1 MKNGKL
7 LGGCLAVALVLLVAG
22 GGALYWIVLRPLWQG
37 ASALVDSAQQWQQV
51 AQLEQE
57 VSNRE
62 PFQAPADGRLDSAR
76 VAALVAVQQALSA
89 RLGDRWQELEAKYA
103 ELKSEQQRDGRE
115 PGVQDMFVAYA
126 DIAALIVEAKRA
138 QVEALNAQG
147 LSLEEYRWIRAQAF
161 AALGL
166 AAQDATPPAL
176 AGSEMAANAELLRP
190 HRELLAKTAASAW
203 LGF

>member
-7 LGGCLAVALVLLVAG
+7 LGGCLGVALLVLVAG
-22 GGALYWIVLRPLWQG
+22 GGAVYWFVLRPLWQG
-37 ASALVDSAQQWQQV
+37 ASALVESAQQWQQV
-51 AQLEQE
+51 AQLDQA

-62 PFQAPADGRLDSAR
+62 PFQAPPDGRLDTAR
-76 VAALVAVQQALSA
+76 VAALVAVQQAMST
-89 RLGDRWQELEAKYA
+89 RLGDRWQQLEAKYA
-103 ELKSEQQRDGRE
+103 ELKSDQQRDGRE

-166 AAQDATPPAL
+166 AAHDATPPAL
-176 AGSEMAANAELLRP
+176 ADSDMAANAELLRP
-190 HRELLAKTAASAW
+190 HRELLARTAASAW

>member
-7 LGGCLAVALVLLVAG
+7 LGGCLVVALLVLVVGAG
-22 GGALYWIVLRPLWQG
+22 AVYWIVLRPLWQG

-51 AQLEQE
+51 AQLEQQ
-57 VSNRE
+57 VSKRE
-62 PFQAPADGRLDSAR
+62 AFLEPPDARLQPAQ
-76 VAALVAVQQALSA
+76 VAAFIAVQQAMA
-89 RLGDRWQELEAKYA
+89 TQLGDCWQQLEAKYA
-103 ELKSEQQRDGRE
+103 ELKASQQRDGRE

-126 DIAALIVEAKRA
+126 DLSGLIVEAKRA

-147 LSLEEYRWIRAQAF
+147 LSLDEYRWIRGQAF

-166 AAQDATPPAL
+166 AAQDTAAPAM
-176 AGSEMAANAELLRP
+176 AGTALGHNAELLRP
-190 HRELLAKTAASAW
+190 HRELLVKTAASAW